1 MASAEQKFKEDM
13 VNPATT
19 SMAYDYMAPKWAM
32 INTLLGGTAAMRAAG
47 PTYLPPHPHES
58 ETNYQ
63 ERLHTTT
70 LLNMFELTLESL
82 VSKPFSDDMVVEN
95 IPKKMEPLLEDID
108 LKGNEIHVFCRRWFR
123 EALAKSFAHVLIDMP
138 TLDAAPGQVRTLK
151 DDADQKV
158 RPYWNLISPENVIF
172 MYESM
177 IDGYPQLEHVR
188 IRENIV
194 ERVGFT
200 EQIVQRIRILERG
213 TYRVMQLV
221 KDTKTN
227 KEVWR
232 TVEEGVTG
240 VPFIPLVTFYANVDG
255 EMLGKPPLEDLGYLN
270 VSHWQSMS
278 DQRNIL
284 TVARFPMLAVSG
296 ARSDG
301 GGNDIMVI
309 GPRQLLATQAEN
321 GKFYYVE
328 HDGKAIDAGAKD
340 LDKLEQDMASY
351 GAEFLRKKPGAQTA
365 TARALDSAE
374 ATSTLQD
381 ISIRFEDAVEMA
393 LWVTGQ
399 WMGEETL
406 DVEVEVVTDY
416 GPEEIKD
423 VDLRTLAEARRNRD
437 ISLQTYTA
445 ELKRRGALSD
455 DFDYKVNLEQLQT
468 EPTIQSPF
476 ATGFNTDGSASSN
489 VDNSMKKGK
498 AKPEDDDEPK
508 GVKVDDA
515 KGT

>member
-1 MASAEQKFKEDM
+1 MASANQKFKEDM

-19 SMAYDYMAPKWAM
+19 SMAYDYMAPKWDM
-32 INTLLGGTAAMRAAG
+32 INTLLGGTAAMRSAG
-47 PTYLPPHPHES
+47 ARYLPPHPHES
-58 ETNYQ
+58 DKNYQ

-82 VSKPFSDDMVVEN
+82 VSKPFSDKVQVKN
-95 IPKKMEPLLEDID
+95 LPAKMEPLIEDID
-108 LKGNEIHVFCRRWFR
+108 LSGNELHVFCRRWFR
-123 EALAKSFAHVLIDMP
+123 EGLAKSFAHVLIDMP
-138 TLDAAPGQVRTLK
+138 TLDAAAGQIRTLE
-151 DDADQKV
+151 DDKNQKV

-188 IRENIV
+188 IRERSV

-200 EQIVQRIRILERG
+200 EIIVERIRILERG
-213 TYRVMQLV
+213 SWKVMQKV
-221 KDTKTN
+221 KDEKTN

-232 TVEEGVTG
+232 VVEQGDTG
-240 VPFIPLVTFYANVDG
+240 IPFIPLVTFYSNVEG
-255 EMLGKPPLEDLGYLN
+255 SMIGKPPLEDLGYLN

-328 HDGKAIDAGAKD
+328 HDGKAIEAGAKD
-340 LDKLEQDMASY
+340 LDKLEQDMAAY

-381 ISIRFEDAVEMA
+381 VSLRFQDIVEMA

-399 WMGEETL
+399 WMNEETM
-406 DVEVEVVTDY
+406 DVEVKVVTDY
-416 GPEEIKD
+416 GPEETID

-437 ISLQTYTA
+437 ISLQTYTD

-455 DFDYKVNLEQLQT
+455 DFDYKKNLDELQT
-468 EPTIQSPF
+468 EPTINSPF

-489 VDNSMKKGK
+489 VDNSKKK
-498 AKPEDDDEPK
+498 PAKKEEKLDN
-508 GVKVDDA
+508 A